1 VNDIFTY
8 PGDGGLLTAPAQ
20 GARII
25 KLRGGKEMISRH
37 YYAWIFLPL
46 LLALIYGG
54 CGGTGGNTPQPGAC
68 NSPSLNTP
76 YITGDVEEFY
86 VYNAPGS
93 TLDTHLFSDGSNVYV
108 LVFDG
113 TTTFGFSGV
122 PTGAG
127 TACEF
132 IKADADYDNDGT
144 FDETARSFF
153 SSCIRLDNGSGFTL
167 LDGPSRVDASS
178 EFENRLLLLYNQVLY
193 FNVYAVL
200 TCGLTEP
207 VPDSGIYEPLLLQ
220 LQAGINAL

>member
-1 VNDIFTY
+1 MKS
-8 PGDGGLLTAPAQ
+8 GGLRLVIFVTAF
-20 GARII
+20 I
-25 KLRGGKEMISRH
+25 
-37 YYAWIFLPL
+37 
-46 LLALIYGG
+46 ALIYA
-54 CGGTGGNTPQPGAC
+54 CGGSSSSDSPNPQPTPEPTPQPTSSPSAC

-76 YITGDVEEFY
+76 YLDGDDVEEFY

-132 IKADADYDNDGT
+132 IKADADYNNDGT
-144 FDETARSFF
+144 FDETANSFF
-153 SSCIRLDNGSGFTL
+153 SSCIRLDNGGGFTF
-167 LDGPSRVDASS
+167 LDGPSRVDASP
-178 EFENRLLLLYNQVLY
+178 EFEQRLLILYNQVLY
-193 FNVYAVL
+193 FNVFATL
-200 TCGLTEP
+200 SCDLTEP